1 MTTRVLAVAAL
12 LCAPALA
19 RADLRLGSAVTPTFE
34 SIRLEIDPA
43 RPDYT
48 GSVRIDLT
56 VAAGVDSFRFHARE
70 MKLDRVALRGPAGA
84 VGLTHREGAAG
95 LVVVRPERTFAPG
108 AYVLEIDF
116 ANDFD
121 TRATSLY
128 RLEIGGRAYSFT
140 QFEAVDA
147 RGAFPCWDEPEFK
160 IPWQMTL
167 VVPAADL
174 AISNTPIE
182 RETRE
187 GARRTVV
194 FERTPPMPSYLLAIA
209 TGPLETVP
217 IEGMSVPGRVVT
229 VRGARHL
236 ATDAAKTAPPILA
249 ALERYFGRPYPY
261 RKLDLIAVPEF
272 WPGAMENAGAITFA
286 DRALLLD
293 PATAGPK
300 QRRTLVTYLAH
311 EMAHMWFGDLVTM
324 RWWDDLWLN
333 ESFASWIGDKIS
345 QETFPEFDIPVLEVE
360 ARQEALELDARPSIR
375 AMRQPV
381 GDDVNLD
388 QLADALAYNKGQ
400 ALLVM
405 YESWLGT
412 EVARRGVRDYIERH
426 AWKNT
431 VAADLWSALGRA
443 SGRDVAASLGSYVDQ
458 PGTPIVTAEP
468 LGDGRVRLRQQRF
481 LARGGAPAKPPIRWK
496 IPVRLAWSDGAQ
508 VRQQSV
514 LLDRETQIV
523 RLEGARRD
531 PVWLHPNAGEGGY
544 YRWSLPERS
553 HRALI
558 DHADALDVRER
569 VGLLRNAGALFESG
583 QLHGPEYLA
592 LLEHFGRDPAPQVIE
607 AVVDGVRRVHD
618 VFGSPDLES
627 TFAAWTRAALGPA
640 LGRIGLTP
648 TAGEP
653 ASRSLARPELLLALG
668 ELGRDPRVNEPARAW
683 ADAFLERPASVDPL
697 NAEVGLAL
705 AAVDGDLAR
714 FERYR
719 RAFESAQVPA
729 DRRRL
734 LSALGEFRR
743 TEPVERML
751 GYSLTGPLRPNEIL
765 VPANQLAKSTAHQ
778 DRVFRWM
785 TASYDSIARRIPPTS
800 LSELALFAD
809 GCSRERLAA
818 AQAFFATPGHAPAG
832 IEEQLSRV
840 ADRVTD
846 CAALHDREVAA
857 VRRYLGT
864 RTTAPAEAAGSPLRT
879 TSYGSD
885 VPGSTSTTSVCFCS
899 GCLPYWSFT
908 V

>member
-1 MTTRVLAVAAL
+1 M
-12 LCAPALA
+12 
-19 RADLRLGSAVTPTFE
+19 PTFE
-34 SIRLEIDPA
+34 SIRLELDPG

-48 GSVRIDLT
+48 GSVRIELM
-56 VAAGVDSFRFHARE
+56 VASRTDSFRFHARE
-70 MKLDRVALRGPAGA
+70 MTLKRVALRGPGGP
-84 VGLTHREGAAG
+84 VDVTYREEESG
-95 LVVVRPERTFAPG
+95 LVVAHTRPALAPG
-108 AYVLEIDF
+108 AHVLEIDF

-128 RLEIGGRAYSFT
+128 RLEIGGHAYAFT

-167 VVPAADL
+167 VVPGADL
-174 AISNTPIE
+174 AISNTPVE
-182 RETRE
+182 KETRE
-187 GARRTVV
+187 GARRTVA

-229 VRGARHL
+229 VQGAKRL
-236 ATDAAKTAPPILA
+236 AAAAAQVAPPILA

-311 EMAHMWFGDLVTM
+311 EMSHMWFGDLVTM

-333 ESFASWIGDKIS
+333 ESFASWMGDKIS
-345 QETFPEFDIPVLEVE
+345 QETFPEFDVPVLEVG
-360 ARQEALELDARPSIR
+360 ARQEALELDSRPSIR

-405 YESWLGT
+405 FESWLGP
-412 EVARRGVRDYIERH
+412 EAMQRGVRDYIEHH

-431 VAADLWSALGRA
+431 DAADLWSALGKA
-443 SGRDVAASLGSYVDQ
+443 SGRDVAAALGSFVDQ
-458 PGTPIVTAEP
+458 PGAPLVTAEP
-468 LGDGRVRLRQQRF
+468 MGDGRVRLRQQRF
-481 LARGGAPAKPPIRWK
+481 LATAGSAARPVRWK
-496 IPVRLAWSDGAQ
+496 IPVRLSWSDGTKVHEQ
-508 VRQQSV
+508 RL
-514 LLDRETQIV
+514 LLDAESQIV

-544 YRWSLPERS
+544 YRWSLPDRW
-553 HRALI
+553 RQALNE
-558 DHADALDVRER
+558 HAGALDVRER
-569 VGLLRNAGALFESG
+569 TGLLRNAAALFESG

-592 LLEHFGRDPAPQVIE
+592 LLERMGRDKAPQVIE

-618 VFGSPDLES
+618 VFAGPELET
-627 TFAAWTRAALGPA
+627 TFAAWTRSALGPA
-640 LGRIGLTP
+640 LGGIGLTP
-648 TAGEP
+648 VAGEP
-653 ASRSLARPELLLALG
+653 APRSLARPELLMALG
-668 ELGRDPRVNEPARAW
+668 ELGRDPRVNTPAHGW

-697 NAEVGLAL
+697 SAEVGLAL
-705 AAVDGDLAR
+705 AALDGDVAR

-719 RAFESAQVPA
+719 RAFETAPVPA

-734 LSALGEFRR
+734 LTALGQFRR
-743 TEPVERML
+743 AEPVERAL
-751 GYSLTGPLRPNEIL
+751 AYSLTGPLRPNEIL
-765 VPANQLAKSTAHQ
+765 VPAQRMSGVVALQ
-778 DRVFRWM
+778 DRVFQWM
-785 TASYDSIARRIPPTS
+785 TVSYDSIARRIPPTS
-800 LSELALFAD
+800 LSELALFGG
-809 GCSRERLAA
+809 GCSVDRLAA
-818 AQAFFATPGHAPAG
+818 ARAFFATPGHAPAG

-840 ADRVTD
+840 TDAVKD

-857 VRRYLGT
+857 VRRYLSN
-864 RTTAPAEAAGSPLRT
+864 RTTGGPAGALQGSR
-879 TSYGSD
+879 
-885 VPGSTSTTSVCFCS
+885 
-899 GCLPYWSFT
+899 
-908 V
+908 